1 MMNEITA
8 LQKNITD
15 QVSQRVKELENDG
28 LALPPKYNA
37 QNALKSAFFAI
48 SKVKT
53 KDKQPAIKACSKESI
68 ANCLLDMV
76 TQGLSPAKTQCYFIA
91 YGNELQMQRSYF
103 GTVAVLKRLKEVKDI
118 YAEVIHQDDIF
129 EIDSDD
135 LGRIIVKSFIP
146 KFENMDK
153 PLVGAFAVVQKL
165 SDEKVYT
172 IMTKKEI
179 DKSWSKTKAYKN
191 TVQQDFSQEMAKRTV
206 INRAAKMFVNT
217 SDDSDLMVDAISRTT
232 GNEYEDDDRKDVT
245 PKVEK
250 TKKLAERFSKPEKK
264 EPAQLAT
271 DKAKTSE
278 KAPEPAKNVII
289 EHEDEEMER
298 HEPEQHSIF
307 EAINAK

>member
-1 MMNEITA
+1 MNEISA
-8 LQKNITD
+8 IQKNITD
-15 QVSQRVKELENDG
+15 KVSDRVKELEDKG

-53 KDKQPAIKACSKESI
+53 KDKQPAITTCSRGSI

-118 YAEVIHQDDIF
+118 YAEVIHQDDTF
-129 EIDSDD
+129 EIGADD
-135 LGRIIVKSFIP
+135 LGRIVVKNFEP

-153 PLVGAFAVVQKL
+153 PLVGAFAVVQET
-165 SDEKVYT
+165 SGEKVYT

-179 DKSWSKTKAYKN
+179 DQSWSKTKAYKN
-191 TVQQDFSQEMAKRTV
+191 TVQQEFSQEMAKRTV

-217 SDDSDLMVDAISRTT
+217 SDDSDLMIDAISRTT
-232 GNEYEDDDRKDVT
+232 SNEYEDDERKDVT

-250 TKKLAERFSKPEKK
+250 TKKLAERFSKPESKQP
-264 EPAQLAT
+264 EQSTVPAVKQP
-271 DKAKTSE
+271 E
-278 KAPEPAKNVII
+278 KAPEEPKKEVII
-289 EHEDEEMER
+289 EHEDEEEEE
-298 HEPEQHSIF
+298 HEPEQRTIF
-307 EAINAK
+307 EAANA

>member
-1 MMNEITA
+1 MNEVTA

-15 QVSQRVKELENDG
+15 QVSKRVKELESNG

-48 SKVKT
+48 SKVKN
-53 KDKQPAIKACSKESI
+53 KDKEPAIKACSKESI

-232 GNEYEDDDRKDVT
+232 GNEYEDDERKDVT

-264 EPAQLAT
+264 EPAQLTAE
-271 DKAKTSE
+271 KAKQPE
-278 KAPEPAKNVII
+278 KAPEQPKNVII
-289 EHEDEEMER
+289 EHEDEEMEK

-307 EAINAK
+307 EAVNAK

>member
-1 MMNEITA
+1 MNEITA

-15 QVSQRVKELENDG
+15 QVSERVKELENDG
-28 LALPPKYNA
+28 LALPAKYNA

-48 SKVKT
+48 SKVKN
-53 KDKQPAIKACSKESI
+53 KDKVPAIKACSKESI

-232 GNEYEDDDRKDVT
+232 GNEYEDDERKDVT

-250 TKKLAERFSKPEKK
+250 TKKLAELFSKPNKPE
-264 EPAQLAT
+264 Q
-271 DKAKTSE
+271 DKLSQQDVKTSE
-278 KAPEPAKNVII
+278 KTQEPAKNVII

-307 EAINAK
+307 EAVNAK

>member
-1 MMNEITA
+1 MNEVTA

-15 QVSQRVKELENDG
+15 QVSKRVKELESNG

-48 SKVKT
+48 SKVKN
-53 KDKQPAIKACSKESI
+53 KDKEPAIKACSKESI

-232 GNEYEDDDRKDVT
+232 GNEYEDDERKDVT

-264 EPAQLAT
+264 EPVQLAT
-271 DKAKTSE
+271 DKAKQPE
-278 KAPEPAKNVII
+278 KAPEQPKNVII

>member
-1 MMNEITA
+1 MNEITA

-53 KDKQPAIKACSKESI
+53 KEKVPAIKACSKESI

-135 LGRIIVKSFIP
+135 LGRIIVKRFIP

-232 GNEYEDDDRKDVT
+232 SNEYEDDDRKDVT

-250 TKKLAERFSKPEKK
+250 TKKLAERFSKPEKT
-264 EPAQLAT
+264 EQ
-271 DKAKTSE
+271 DKLSQQDVKTSE
-278 KAPEPAKNVII
+278 KAPEPSKNVII

-307 EAINAK
+307 EAVNAK

>member
-1 MMNEITA
+1 MNEVTA

-15 QVSQRVKELENDG
+15 QVSKRVKELESNG

-48 SKVKT
+48 SKVKN
-53 KDKQPAIKACSKESI
+53 KDKEPAIKACSKESI

-245 PKVEK
+245 PKIEK

-264 EPAQLAT
+264 EPTQLAT

-278 KAPEPAKNVII
+278 KTPEPAKNVII
-289 EHEDEEMER
+289 EHEDKEMER

-307 EAINAK
+307 EAVNAK

>member
-1 MMNEITA
+1 MNEVTA

-15 QVSQRVKELENDG
+15 QVSKRVKELESNG

-48 SKVKT
+48 SKVKN
-53 KDKQPAIKACSKESI
+53 KDKEPAIKACSKESI

-232 GNEYEDDDRKDVT
+232 GNEYEDDERKDVT

-250 TKKLAERFSKPEKK
+250 TKKLAERFSKPEKN
-264 EPAQLAT
+264 EPTQLT
-271 DKAKTSE
+271 TEKAKQPE
-278 KAPEPAKNVII
+278 KAPEQPKNVII

>member
-1 MMNEITA
+1 MNEVTA

-15 QVSQRVKELENDG
+15 QVSKRVKELESNG

-48 SKVKT
+48 SKVKN
-53 KDKQPAIKACSKESI
+53 KDKEPAIKACSKESI

-232 GNEYEDDDRKDVT
+232 SNEYEDDERKDVT

-264 EPAQLAT
+264 EPAQLAME
-271 DKAKTSE
+271 KAKQSE
-278 KAPEPAKNVII
+278 KAPEQPKNVII

-307 EAINAK
+307 EAVNAK